1 MWVNDAL
8 VLAQDKAR
16 IYREESE
23 LWKRDHALAMAYYDF
38 QDFLEF
44 GINLFDS
51 ITKIDEDWRLRV
63 LKHEFEYDPA
73 IANGI
78 LDVYKAWFEP
88 CAEIE
93 RIVSFLE
100 QQFGNVANAAEFR
113 SRCREAHGIVMPD
126 VRFFAGDALV
136 SLRDAAIDENHNGE
150 AFDVS
155 GTR

>member
-16 IYREESE
+16 IYREESRVVE
-23 LWKRDHALAMAYYDF
+23 ENHALAMAYYDF

-63 LKHEFEYDPA
+63 LKHEFDYDPA
-73 IANGI
+73 IASRI
-78 LDVYKAWFEP
+78 LDVYKTWFEP

-100 QQFGNVANAAEFR
+100 QRFGNRGQRCGISVAMPGSARYRYAR
-113 SRCREAHGIVMPD
+113 RAVLRRRCSCK
-126 VRFFAGDALV
+126 LV
-136 SLRDAAIDENHNGE
+136 
-150 AFDVS
+150 
-155 GTR
+155 